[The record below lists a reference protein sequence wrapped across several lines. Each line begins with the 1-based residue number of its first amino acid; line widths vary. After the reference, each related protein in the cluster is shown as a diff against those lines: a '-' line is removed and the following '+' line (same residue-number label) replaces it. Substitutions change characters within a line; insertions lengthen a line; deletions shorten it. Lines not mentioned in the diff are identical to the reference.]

1 MRRRIEARVPRGTPP
16 RSRLL
21 LAVLVAAASL
31 ALAGCGSSADPLGR
45 ARKAAN
51 KTLGL
56 TGVSYDLRLKGQSL
70 FPGLLGGRAAYDLRS
85 GLGYEAL
92 TLKNADGSTRKLFF
106 DFLPAAFYLM
116 PYPAP
121 PGLLPAGKG
130 WISVPV
136 VAGDPLAAQVEGLAP
151 ELALSEVA
159 WGGEQATHVGR
170 RVVRH
175 VPLDEY
181 RVTVDLRTALTRAR
195 RAGRPA
201 VAAAIESELR
211 NAGSRRVPVTV
222 WVNGPGYVARLD
234 KAAAGTGLGTAS
246 FSFSGFA
253 EKFSRTT
260 PDPAT
265 IVPLVAIA
273 HPERSIWSRASGT

>member
-1 MRRRIEARVPRGTPP
+1 VRGRIDARVPRETRP

-21 LAVLVAAASL
+21 LAVVLAVAAL
-31 ALAGCGSSADPLGR
+31 ALAGCGSTPDPLGR
-45 ARKAAN
+45 ARSAAK
-51 KTLGL
+51 KTLAL
-56 TGVSYDLRLKGQSL
+56 TGVTYDLRLEGQSL

-92 TLKNADGSTRKLFF
+92 TLRNADGSTRKLYF

-121 PGLLPAGKG
+121 AGLLPAGKS

-136 VAGDPLAAQVEGLAP
+136 VAGDPLAAQIEGLAP

-170 RVVRH
+170 RVVQH
-175 VPLDEY
+175 VPMDEY
-181 RVTVDLRTALTRAR
+181 RVTVDLRKALARAR

-211 NAGSRRVPVTV
+211 NAGSSRVPVTV
-222 WVNGPGYVARLD
+222 WVDGPGYVARLD
-234 KAAAGTGLGTAS
+234 KAAAATGLGTAS

-253 EKFSRTT
+253 ERFNRTS

-265 IVPLVAIA
+265 IVPLVAVA
-273 HPERSIWSRASGT
+273 HPELSIWSRASGA